1 MNWTRPFQKFIL
13 LDLRKTRCTLRMLV
27 WFAMKLILKTS
38 LTLTIKHKSREKFHS
53 LLVYRY
59 SSKSS
64 SNLLVLVQKR
74 SAAPCPIAQK
84 AFISWSS
91 INPEYLIYLSGRWAS
106 EFVLYKVRD
115 IIESVRFWYRAV
127 TLCLNVQ
134 DIGWNC
140 RPFRHLKHCIHI
152 KLEDVLSNALQ
163 CDLHLDI
170 WTFLHQN

>member
-1 MNWTRPFQKFIL
+1 MICNAIN
-13 LDLRKTRCTLRMLV
+13 V
-27 WFAMKLILKTS
+27 LKTS

-115 IIESVRFWYRAV
+115 IIESVRF
-127 TLCLNVQ
+127 
-134 DIGWNC
+134 
-140 RPFRHLKHCIHI
+140 
-152 KLEDVLSNALQ
+152 
-163 CDLHLDI
+163 
-170 WTFLHQN
+170 